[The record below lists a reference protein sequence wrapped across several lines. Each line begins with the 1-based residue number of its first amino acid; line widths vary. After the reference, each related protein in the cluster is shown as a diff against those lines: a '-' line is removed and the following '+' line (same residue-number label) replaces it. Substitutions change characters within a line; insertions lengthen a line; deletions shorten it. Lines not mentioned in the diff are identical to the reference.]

1 MNIPGNYNGCMV
13 FFKEMKIRYN
23 SDLIFEKNGGV
34 LNFTLI
40 LAIVFPSPKY
50 YIYNKQQNL
59 GDEYELLNQ
68 AGFMSN

>member
-1 MNIPGNYNGCMV
+1 MV

-50 YIYNKQQNL
+50 YVMLCMISIINNRI
-59 GDEYELLNQ
+59 
-68 AGFMSN
+68 

>member
-50 YIYNKQQNL
+50 HVMLCMISIINNRIQ
-59 GDEYELLNQ
+59 E
-68 AGFMSN
+68 MSMSY